1 MDDRSGAPRA
11 QVRREALMKRIKAL
25 EKLHGLETSEL
36 VPIRGSFFKPLM
48 SDL

>member
-1 MDDRSGAPRA
+1 MDDRSEAPLA
-11 QVRREALMKRIKAL
+11 LVRGEALMMHNKAL

-36 VPIRGSFFKPLM
+36 VPTRDSFFKPLM